1 MKIAEFLLQTLER
14 CGVRAIFGN
23 PGTTEIPLVR
33 MCEGRERLRYV
44 VALSEVSA
52 VPMADG
58 YARATRS
65 LGVVNLHV
73 APGLGN
79 GMGGLYT
86 AGIAKTPLLV
96 LIGGQDRRLLH
107 TSPILYGPLENM
119 AGSVCK
125 TVLRLD
131 SIHDAAANVR
141 NAIRAALTP
150 PFRPVAL
157 ICPPDLLE
165 EEIDAQP
172 SAVKPARLGALDIDD
187 ASRIADMLSQAK
199 NPAFIAGEDV
209 HWHDASAALRTLAE
223 SLDAPVYVAP
233 YTPVLPIDASS
244 SSYAGYL
251 SPGFSGIADRL
262 SQHDA
267 VLFVG
272 QRTLRTTLF
281 AEIRLPQVKCWL
293 GDDPTALP
301 LGDEFQSA
309 HLTDIRQALSAIH
322 GALGERRRATASPRR
337 WRFEVDLPTAKH
349 PFHPTLAVSAVLE
362 AFKDALIFDESG
374 LSTSDVRQWMP
385 CNAGDYIINGSG
397 GIGWG
402 LAASVGGAIG
412 RDDRQVVCIVGD
424 GSSLYASES
433 LWTAANRG
441 TKQLTVVLS
450 NRRYATLNA
459 AASKLTGHDL
469 DLFSIDPPVIDFSGL
484 AKLYGLEFV
493 RVRSQ
498 DELDAAL
505 RAMGGRVSSNTLLE
519 LILDQ
524 GVQPVTASR
533 HF

>member
-1 MKIAEFLLQTLER
+1 MKIAEYLLQTLER

-33 MCEGRERLRYV
+33 MCEARERLRYV

-79 GMGGLYT
+79 GMGALYT

-96 LIGGQDRRLLH
+96 LVGGQDRRLLH
-107 TSPILYGPLENM
+107 TSPILYGPLEAM

-125 TVLRLD
+125 SVLRLD

-172 SAVKPARLGALDIDD
+172 GPVQPARLGGLSAAEAANIASLLGD
-187 ASRIADMLSQAK
+187 AVS
-199 NPAFIAGEDV
+199 PAFVAGEDV
-209 HWHDASAALRTLAE
+209 HWHGASAELRQLAE
-223 SLDAPVYVAP
+223 ALNAPVYIAP
-233 YTPVLPIDASS
+233 YTPVLPIDAASP
-244 SSYAGYL
+244 SYAGYL
-251 SPGFSGIADRL
+251 SPGFGGIGDRL
-262 SQHDA
+262 AAHDA

-272 QRTLRTTLF
+272 QRTLRTTLY
-281 AEIRLPQVKCWL
+281 AEIRLPARRAWI
-293 GDDPTALP
+293 GDDPSTLP
-301 LGDEFQSA
+301 LGDEFAAA
-309 HLTDIRQALSAIH
+309 HLADIRQSLQAVRT
-322 GALGERRRATASPRR
+322 ALGPRPPTQSPAKR
-337 WRFEVDLPTAKH
+337 WRFAMDLPQART
-349 PFHPTLAVSAVLE
+349 PFHPTLAVHAVLQ
-362 AFKDALIFDESG
+362 AFRGALFFDEAG
-374 LSTSDVRQWMP
+374 LSTSDVRQWMD

-402 LAASVGGAIG
+402 LAASIGGAIG
-412 RDDRQVVCIVGD
+412 RDERQVVCIVGD
-424 GSSLYASES
+424 GSSLYASEC
-433 LWTAANRG
+433 LWTAGNRG
-441 TKQLTVVLS
+441 TRQLTVVLS

-459 AASKLTGHDL
+459 AAAKLTGHDL
-469 DLFSIDPPVIDFSGL
+469 DLFSIEPPVLDFSGL
-484 AKLYGLEFV
+484 ATLYGLDFE
-493 RVRSQ
+493 RARTQ
-498 DELDAAL
+498 DDLDAIL
-505 RAMGGRVSSNTLLE
+505 RRMNGRVERNTLLE
-519 LILDQ
+519 IVFDQ
-524 GVQPVTASR
+524 NVQPVTASR

>member
-1 MKIAEFLLQTLER
+1 MKIAEYLLQTLER
-14 CGVRAIFGN
+14 CAVRAIFGN

-33 MCEGRERLRYV
+33 MCEARERLRYV
-44 VALSEVSA
+44 VALSEVAA

-79 GMGGLYT
+79 GMGALYT

-96 LIGGQDRRLLH
+96 LVGGQDRRLLH
-107 TSPILYGPLENM
+107 TSPILYGPLEAM

-125 TVLRLD
+125 QVLRLD

-165 EEIDAQP
+165 EDIDAQP
-172 SAVKPARLGALDIDD
+172 TAVQPARLSGLDPAHAASIASMLTEAKRPAL
-187 ASRIADMLSQAK
+187 
-199 NPAFIAGEDV
+199 IAGEDV
-209 HWHDASAALRTLAE
+209 HWHDAAGELKLLAE
-223 SLDAPVYVAP
+223 ALNAPVYVAP

-244 SSYAGYL
+244 PSYAGYL
-251 SPGFSGIADRL
+251 SPGFGGIADRL
-262 SQHDA
+262 ASHDA
-267 VLFVG
+267 LLFVG
-272 QRTLRTTLF
+272 QRTLRTTLY
-281 AEIRLPQVKCWL
+281 AEIRLPERKAWI

-301 LGDEFQSA
+301 LGDEFAAA
-309 HLTDIRQALSAIH
+309 HLADIRASLAAVRA
-322 GALGERRRATASPRR
+322 ALGERRAATPTKP
-337 WRFEVDLPTAKH
+337 WRFAMELPQART
-349 PFHPTLAVSAVLE
+349 PFHPTLAVHAVLQ
-362 AFKDALIFDESG
+362 AFRGALFFDEAG
-374 LSTSDVRQWMP
+374 LSTSDVRQWME
-385 CNAGDYIINGSG
+385 CSAGDYIINGSG

-433 LWTAANRG
+433 LWTAGHRG
-441 TKQLTVVLS
+441 TRQLTVVLS

-469 DLFSIDPPVIDFSGL
+469 DLFSIEPPVLDFSGL
-484 AKLYGLEFV
+484 AKLYDLSFE
-493 RVRSQ
+493 RARSQ
-498 DELDAAL
+498 DELESIL
-505 RAMGGRVSSNTLLE
+505 ERMNGRVERNTLLE
-519 LILDQ
+519 LVFD
-524 GVQPVTASR
+524 GSVQPVTASR